1 MKRDFTWE
9 RGPFERCPLC
19 GEQTFGLLTAG
30 GNVITLRC
38 TTCRYSHG
46 DALPPVDKATIYLD
60 QFVFS
65 AIFKIKTGGQAPNG
79 HQSFYDELIPQ
90 LRHVVHLQQAI
101 LPHSD
106 LHSNET
112 LVYRDPRGLRD
123 AYEHIG
129 GNVSLRGSRDI
140 EMDQVFAFAR
150 AFRDGNEPALNLAPD
165 EILQG
170 SRNDWL
176 PDMLMSVNV
185 DYSQF
190 ADGIRRERDKGFAA
204 LSEVVAAWAD
214 EKPSFRE
221 LLRRESQ
228 FGKHRRSALAT
239 VMQRMASASAV
250 GDGMDLLYAALEPV
264 WREFLLLRDFLREGA
279 SDKDAMRRVGDFW
292 DWPRLNE
299 MPYNRIF
306 AYLFAA
312 FGKRVTMGQRKF
324 TRGLMTDFQAIAA
337 YAPYVDA
344 MFIDR
349 ECALLLGE
357 GELKHDLKYRARI
370 FSYANKQDFLNYL
383 HDLEDQATAEVRA
396 YAERI
401 YGIKPT

>member
-1 MKRDFTWE
+1 MARSFTWE
-9 RGPFERCPLC
+9 RGPFEQCPRCR
-19 GEQTFGLLTAG
+19 EQTFGFLGAG
-30 GNVITLRC
+30 RDVMTLRC
-38 TTCRYSHG
+38 TKCRYSHG
-46 DALPPVDKATIYLD
+46 EVLPEVDKATIYLD
-60 QFVFS
+60 QFMFS
-65 AIFKIKTGGQAPNG
+65 AIFKIKAGGRAPLG
-79 HQSFYDELIPQ
+79 HQDFYDELIPL
-90 LRHVVHLQQAI
+90 LRRVVLLQQAI

-112 LVYRDPRGLRD
+112 IVFHDPRGLRD
-123 AYEHIG
+123 AYEDIG
-129 GNVSLRGSRDI
+129 GDASLRDSRDI
-140 EMDQVFAFAR
+140 EIDQVFAFVR
-150 AFRDGNEPALNLAPD
+150 AFRDGGEPMLTLSPD

-176 PDMLMSVNV
+176 PDMRISVNA

-190 ADGIRRERDKGFAA
+190 AAGIRRERDKGFAA
-204 LSEVVAAWAD
+204 LSEVVVAWAD
-214 EKPSFRE
+214 EKPPFHE

-228 FGKHRRSALAT
+228 FGKHRRTALAA
-239 VMQRMASASAV
+239 VMQRVATAGAG

-264 WREFLLLRDFLREGA
+264 WREFLMLRDFLREGA
-279 SDKDAMRRVGDFW
+279 SDEEAMRRVGAFW
-292 DWPRLNE
+292 DWTRLHE
-299 MPYNRIF
+299 MPFNRIF

-312 FGKRVTMGQRKF
+312 FGRRVTMGQRKF

-357 GELKHDLKYRARI
+357 GELRRDLHYRARI
-370 FSYANKQDFLNYL
+370 YSYANKDAFLAYL
-383 HDLEDQATAEVRA
+383 RELEARATAEVRA

-401 YGIKPT
+401 YGIA